1 MCSTPKATHPG
12 RSQRLP
18 SNYHS
23 VFAGAGDVY
32 RELEAQGA
40 LRGVAAPD
48 PDDEAGET
56 AGEQQASEPKG

>member
-23 VFAGAGDVY
+23 VFAGAGDIY
-32 RELEAQGA
+32 RELEAKGA

-48 PDDEAGET
+48 ADET
-56 AGEQQASEPKG
+56 PSEQEALEPEA